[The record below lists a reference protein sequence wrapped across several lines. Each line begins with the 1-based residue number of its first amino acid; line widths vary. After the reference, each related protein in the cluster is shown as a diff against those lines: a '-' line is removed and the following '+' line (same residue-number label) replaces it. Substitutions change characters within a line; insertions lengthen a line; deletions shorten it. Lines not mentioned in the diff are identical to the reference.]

1 MCVTSSS
8 YRQPDSKNLLALAL
22 IEIQHATWPFLAF
35 FPTLGGEPLWPKTS
49 GAPVHYECWT
59 QVIAS
64 LCRNPKQHVQWAI
77 VRRHGAAK
85 NNITWRQSC
94 GTKLFAYYYGFAKE
108 CIDVTVSVYEI
119 LLIHHNG
126 ILRGEVY
133 FGLVRVLENTHHR
146 TSISQKKQQP
156 PKMFPSILIYC
167 VQPCVI
173 PSQLRPSSHWVDSGI
188 VWLSESDAIGHIQ
201 DWLRMW
207 HCISLCE
214 LEKNVCHHECRRE
227 SMIHPLIPIVSD

>member
-156 PKMFPSILIYC
+156 PKMFPSILIYYLPTLC
-167 VQPCVI
+167 DTQSTKAQFTLGRFWHRMIIGEWCN
-173 PSQLRPSSHWVDSGI
+173 RPYSRLVED
-188 VWLSESDAIGHIQ
+188 VTLY
-201 DWLRMW
+201 
-207 HCISLCE
+207 
-214 LEKNVCHHECRRE
+214 
-227 SMIHPLIPIVSD
+227 